1 MMNTMQNLI
10 SNKAQGMSMTPIT
23 MTNSVPQEPVYN
35 QKISQQPIHVPPSQR
50 PNTTDYS
57 STPEQ
62 VEIMNEIPEYKNE
75 EEAHSGLALDTSQL
89 KSMIYKMKDQ
99 LESMLRVIEGKEVQL
114 KKFYHPK
121 ADILSTGEKII
132 EGVFNGEQM
141 VGGDGE
147 EYKVSANYASK
158 SKMVEGDL
166 LKLIITN
173 NGKFIYKQIAP
184 IARKRITGEL
194 VADPAGNQWIVMAE
208 GKPYRILTASVS
220 FYKGK
225 AGDDASILVAEDGM
239 SSWGAVDNIIH
250 KS

>member
-1 MMNTMQNLI
+1 MNTMQNLI
-10 SNKAQGMSMTPIT
+10 SAKAQGMSMTPISMNT
-23 MTNSVPQEPVYN
+23 STSDKSIEN
-35 QKISQQPIHVPPSQR
+35 QGISQPSIPVSTSPIS
-50 PNTTDYS
+50 TTNNYTGITEYAEVTNEVQDSMYENL
-57 STPEQ
+57 TQ
-62 VEIMNEIPEYKNE
+62 VEP
-75 EEAHSGLALDTSQL
+75 SLDTSQL
-89 KSMIYKMKDQ
+89 KTIIYKMKDQ
-99 LESMLRVIEGKEVQL
+99 MDSMLRVIEGKEVQL
-114 KKFYHPK
+114 KKLDYPM
-121 ADILSTGEKII
+121 ADILPTGEKII

-141 VGGDGE
+141 VDGDGKE
-147 EYKVSANYASK
+147 HKVSANYASK

-194 VADPAGNQWIVMAE
+194 VADPSGNQWIVMAE
-208 GKPYRILTASVS
+208 GKPYKILTASVS

-225 AGDDASILVAEDGM
+225 SGDDVSILVAEDGM